1 MGSALRRFATASMAV
16 CLLAACDTS
25 APSLSPA
32 AFADRPGIQLDTTW
46 TALNGQW
53 TFTGNVDPNGAPT
66 GVVLEIGPGP
76 ITARVFDT
84 QVTVADHVAA
94 AMPLTITT
102 TKIPN
107 IPQICVRFTASNS
120 VGTSWSTPL
129 CFPHDLPTAPPPGAP
144 TVAIDSTFTVAD
156 GKWTFT
162 ADVNPH
168 NVATDLVL
176 DTGTGPATSPHYTKH
191 IPVTT
196 GLDGPARVMFATSE
210 LPASGE
216 VCVRFTV
223 TNSIGTASS
232 DPLCFQR

>member
-1 MGSALRRFATASMAV
+1 MGSALRRFAMASMVAA
-16 CLLAACDTS
+16 LLAACDTS
-25 APSLSPA
+25 APSPSPA

-76 ITARVFDT
+76 VTARVFDA
-84 QVTVADHVAA
+84 QVTVADHVSAQ
-94 AMPLTITT
+94 MPLAITT

-129 CFPHDLPTAPPPGAP
+129 CFPHDLPTEPPPGPP
-144 TVAIDSTFTVAD
+144 TVTIEPTFTTAD

-162 ADVNPH
+162 ADVDPH
-168 NVATDLVL
+168 HGPTDLVL
-176 DTGTGPATSPHYTKH
+176 ETGTGAASAPSFTKT
-191 IPVTT
+191 IPIESGIADV
-196 GLDGPARVMFATSE
+196 ARVQFATSE

-216 VCVRFTV
+216 VCVRFTA
-223 TNSIGTASS
+223 TNSLGKASS
-232 DPLCFQR
+232 DPLCFKR

>member
-1 MGSALRRFATASMAV
+1 MGSVMRPFVMASIVVA
-16 CLLAACDTS
+16 LLAGCGST
-25 APSLSPA
+25 APSQAAA
-32 AFADRPGIQLDTTW
+32 AFADRPAIQLDTTW
-46 TALNGQW
+46 SAVDGQW
-53 TFTGNVDPNGAPT
+53 TFTGNVDANGAPT

-94 AMPLTITT
+94 QMPLTITT
-102 TKIPN
+102 TKIPD
-107 IPQICVRFTASNS
+107 IPEICVRFTASNS

-144 TVAIDSTFTVAD
+144 TVGIDSGFTVAD

-162 ADVNPH
+162 AEVNPH
-168 NVATDLVL
+168 NVATDLGL
-176 DTGTGPATSPHYTKH
+176 DIGTGPTTSPHYTKH
-191 IPVTT
+191 IPVTA

-232 DPLCFQR
+232 DPLCFKR